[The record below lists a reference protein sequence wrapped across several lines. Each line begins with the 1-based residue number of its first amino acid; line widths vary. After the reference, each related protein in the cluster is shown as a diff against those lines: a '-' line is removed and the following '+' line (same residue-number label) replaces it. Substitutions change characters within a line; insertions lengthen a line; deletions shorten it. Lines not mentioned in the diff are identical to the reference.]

1 MGVPFGEDVHIPLG
15 SWYYLGSLTGDNWQ
29 RILLQSLTTSFSG
42 LFHIGT
48 MGTPMKAPMLIDK
61 GLTCCINNT
70 SMSWHL
76 DILKEDWQCLTPIGA
91 RLYLPEVCHKI

>member
-48 MGTPMKAPMLIDK
+48 METSLKTLMLIDK
-61 GLTCCINNT
+61 QGTHGSDCFFG
-70 SMSWHL
+70 
-76 DILKEDWQCLTPIGA
+76 ILMDKLAVTFNHEGSPAVSTTP
-91 RLYLPEVCHKI
+91 P